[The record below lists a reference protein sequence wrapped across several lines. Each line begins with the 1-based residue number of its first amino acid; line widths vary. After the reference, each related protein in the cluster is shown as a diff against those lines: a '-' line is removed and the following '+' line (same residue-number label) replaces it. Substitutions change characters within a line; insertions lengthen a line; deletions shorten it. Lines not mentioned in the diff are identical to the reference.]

1 MNQDAIRDLHPVYF
15 SLVMATG
22 IVSIASHFE
31 GFDIIARSLLWVNI
45 AAYLILWVLYLIR
58 MFRFTGHFFGDF
70 FNFPRG
76 VGYFTMVAGTCVL
89 GSQINIVGGNPTVGG
104 WLWLLGLALWPTA
117 LYGIFTCFTVAE
129 EKPDLAKGIN
139 GGWLVAVVACQG
151 VSLLG
156 TQLAA
161 HFAPWQEQVIFVAL
175 AAWLMGGMLYIWI
188 IALIFYRSL
197 FLLMEPAEYSSPY
210 WINMGAVAIST
221 LAGSLLVVNAEH
233 AQLVVDI
240 LPFVKGLTLLFWAT
254 ATGWIPQ
261 LVILGV
267 WRYLVKRY
275 PFTYSPMDWGMVFPL
290 GMYTVC
296 TYMMAKAIGIPWLEV
311 VPAAFVY
318 VALIAWSFTAI
329 NFIRS
334 WFPK

>member
-1 MNQDAIRDLHPVYF
+1 
-15 SLVMATG
+15 MATG

-45 AAYLILWVLYLIR
+45 CAYFILWVLYLIR
-58 MFRFTGHFFGDF
+58 MLRFTDHFFGDF

-76 VGYFTMVAGTCVL
+76 VGYFTVVAGTCVL
-89 GSQINIVGGNPTVGG
+89 GAQINIVGANPTVGG
-104 WLWLLGLALWPTA
+104 WLWLFGLVLWPTVF
-117 LYGIFTCFTVAE
+117 YGLFTCFTVAE
-129 EKPDLAKGIN
+129 EKPTLAKGIN
-139 GGWLVAVVACQG
+139 GGWLVAVVSCQG

-161 HFAPWQEQVIFVAL
+161 YFSPWQELVMFL
-175 AAWLMGGMLYIWI
+175 TLSAWLVGGMLYIQI
-188 IALIFYRSL
+188 ISLIFYRSM

-221 LAGSLLVVNAEH
+221 LAGSLLVLNAEH
-233 AQLVVDI
+233 SQLIVDI

-261 LVILGV
+261 LVLLGV
-267 WRYLVKRY
+267 WRYLIKRY

-296 TYMMAKAIGIPWLEV
+296 TYMMAKAMGLPWLEA

-318 VALIAWSFTAI
+318 IALIAWSFTAI
-329 NFIRS
+329 NFFRS
-334 WFPK
+334 WFAKSV